1 MDYLMCLDGGK
12 AFNLVLAI
20 QKPDVE
26 VAEVTLA
33 IDELARTVGLKGT
46 MENANAIWPSF
57 FARPKRN
64 TAEVFSDIE
73 RFVVPAIKTACK
85 NRHDSY
91 VERLTAWRST
101 ESGTVVPQ
109 LQNVLARLKSEIA
122 NPAPK
127 SSSYEVSIYSP
138 GLDPGYMSFPCL
150 SHLSFKYDHHRHLLH
165 LTALYRNHAYLSHA
179 YGNFIGLGR
188 LMQFVCRE
196 TAIIPGEL
204 ICVSTHADAE
214 LAGRKSQTCTALAK
228 IRQILI
234 ERDPKVLTP
243 GEQ

>member
-1 MDYLMCLDGGK
+1 MDYLIGSYGGK

-20 QKPDVE
+20 QKPDLE
-26 VAEVTLA
+26 VPEVTVVV
-33 IDELARTVGLKGT
+33 DELARSLGLRST

-64 TAEVFSDIE
+64 SAEIFSDIE
-73 RFVVPAIKTACK
+73 RFAIPAIKTACK

-91 VERLTAWRST
+91 VERLIAWRSN
-101 ESGTVVPQ
+101 ESGMVVHQ
-109 LQNVLARLKSEIA
+109 LQNVLARLKSEIE

-150 SHLSFKYDHHRHLLH
+150 SHLSFKYDHYRHLVH

-179 YGNFIGLGR
+179 YGNFLGLGR

-196 TAIIPGEL
+196 TDTFPGEL
-204 ICVSTHADAE
+204 ISISTHADAE
-214 LAGRKSQTCTALAK
+214 LPRRKSQTCIALAK

-234 ERDPKVLTP
+234 ERDSKIVTP
-243 GEQ
+243 GKQ